1 MHKLGRIIQAWRNK
15 LPPPQNTLVHHHCLL
30 YTGTSAILSEN
41 QHGIWRCAVCKNTSD
56 TLNQT
61 FSYHCFT
68 CNDFDICRDC
78 FEPKRHL
85 SHIHELK
92 VVNTS
97 LVYAHK
103 NGRWVCDICGN
114 ESRWYEKFAYH
125 CSECEFDVCPDCFK
139 PHPTPLHAHPLYKSK
154 SQDVCSVFSD
164 FWKCD
169 NCGSPQSSVADN
181 KPWHCPTCK
190 YNLCHSC
197 MRATNEAFGFNRLP
211 DEHPWAPGLRLKP
224 IEVW

>member
-1 MHKLGRIIQAWRNK
+1 MSALPSQKNNGPSLTVTFWNLHLQAWKNK

-41 QHGIWRCAVCKNTSD
+41 QHGIWRCAVCKNTSE

-85 SHIHELK
+85 SHVHELK

-114 ESRWYEKFAYH
+114 ESRWYEKY
-125 CSECEFDVCPDCFK
+125 V
-139 PHPTPLHAHPLYKSK
+139 TIL
-154 SQDVCSVFSD
+154 VFIH
-164 FWKCD
+164 
-169 NCGSPQSSVADN
+169 SSTGISN
-181 KPWHCPTCK
+181 
-190 YNLCHSC
+190 
-197 MRATNEAFGFNRLP
+197 G
-211 DEHPWAPGLRLKP
+211 
-224 IEVW
+224 